1 MKYFTRFSKAFIC
14 VLVLPMLF
22 VWATKKA
29 ETCTD
34 FRLANSGDYSISG
47 RTMDFDVDLESEL
60 VVVPRGQKKQSILP
74 DGTKGIG
81 WTSKY
86 GFVGVNALGLRENF
100 VDGLNEK
107 GLSVATLWLRGTKYP
122 GPVDDKKAKQISLL
136 DAEAWILG
144 NFSRVEEVKQALSEV
159 DICAVYVEELK
170 MIPPLHLAI
179 HDAYGKNLVVEF
191 INGETKFY
199 DNPNQVL
206 TNFPFFDWQTI
217 NLYNYPNITNKNATD
232 EFLKKMGHGSGMLG
246 LPGDTTSPSR
256 FVRAY
261 FLNRYSPEPKTIQ
274 EAVSHS
280 LHIINAI
287 EVADGQVA
295 SGEHTQWSLVR
306 DHANKVLYFRDD
318 QNQNL
323 RAIDLTKLDLNPRA
337 QIKSLPITAG
347 SSWRYEVNGQL
358 R

>member
-1 MKYFTRFSKAFIC
+1 MN
-14 VLVLPMLF
+14 V
-22 VWATKKA
+22 
-29 ETCTD
+29 
-34 FRLANSGDYSISG
+34 
-47 RTMDFDVDLESEL
+47 
-60 VVVPRGQKKQSILP
+60 
-74 DGTKGIG
+74 
-81 WTSKY
+81 
-86 GFVGVNALGLRENF
+86 
-100 VDGLNEK
+100 
-107 GLSVATLWLRGTKYP
+107 
-122 GPVDDKKAKQISLL
+122 
-136 DAEAWILG
+136 
-144 NFSRVEEVKQALSEV
+144 
-159 DICAVYVEELK
+159 CAIYVEELK
-170 MIPPLHLAI
+170 IIPPLHLAI

-246 LPGDTTSPSR
+246 LPGDATSPSR

-287 EVADGQVA
+287 EVAEGQVA

-306 DHANKVLYFRDD
+306 DHANKVLYFRDN

-323 RAIDLTKLDLNPRA
+323 RAVELTKLDLNPQA

-347 SSWRYEVNGQL
+347 SSWHYEVNDQL

>member
-1 MKYFTRFSKAFIC
+1 
-14 VLVLPMLF
+14 
-22 VWATKKA
+22 
-29 ETCTD
+29 
-34 FRLANSGDYSISG
+34 
-47 RTMDFDVDLESEL
+47 MDFDIALESEL

-86 GFVGVNALGLRENF
+86 GFVGVNVLGLRENF

-107 GLSVATLWLRGTKYP
+107 GLSIAALWLRETKYP
-122 GPVDDKKAKQISLL
+122 GPTDGRKAKQISLL
-136 DAEAWILG
+136 DAKAWILG

-159 DICAVYVEELK
+159 DIYAVYVEELK

-217 NLYNYPNITNKNATD
+217 NLRNYPNITNKNVTD

-261 FLNRYSPEPKTIQ
+261 FLNRYSPEPKSIQ
-274 EAVSHS
+274 EAISHS
-280 LHIINAI
+280 LHIINGI

-323 RAIDLTKLDLNPRA
+323 RAIDLTKLDLNPQA

-347 SSWRYEVNGQL
+347 SSWHYEVNDQL
-358 R
+358 K